1 MKLKEVISPKYRAFW
16 VLRRCLMLSNLFC
29 YLFNSLIV
37 LTILIPI
44 ESLLTKS
51 IITFVLFLM
60 ALYNCFEALWTLK
73 NEGLFSKNSF
83 TNSFNIAGIFLY
95 YI

>member
-1 MKLKEVISPKYRAFW
+1 
-16 VLRRCLMLSNLFC
+16 MLNNLFC

-37 LTILIPI
+37 LTILRPI

-60 ALYNCFEALWTLK
+60 ALYNCFEAL
-73 NEGLFSKNSF
+73 
-83 TNSFNIAGIFLY
+83 
-95 YI
+95 